1 VTAYAELVQR
11 ALTAPGGWL
20 TVESPSRPR
29 VTVYLGTC
37 SIAAGA
43 GETLAALRSEVEQRR
58 LDVDLGIAGC
68 NGLCYAEPLVEVA
81 WPPSKADAPTA
92 GDGRPPGRILYGKL
106 TEDKVPRLVEE
117 ALAGGGP
124 PKAGSDLAL
133 ASLGDAP
140 VDGVPPIASLP
151 FWAPQVRR
159 LMANCGVIDPENID
173 HYIARGGYSG
183 LARAV
188 TMAPEEVIKE
198 VSDSTLRGRS
208 GSDFPTGRKWD
219 FLRGA
224 TRQPKY
230 LVCNADE
237 GDPGAWVNRMLLEGN
252 PHAILEGMAIG
263 AHATGASYG
272 FIYVREEYPLCFERL
287 NKAIEQARERGLF
300 GSNILGSDL
309 SFDAKVVRGA
319 GSYVCG
325 EESGLIASVEGMR
338 GMPKIR
344 PPYPAQ
350 AGVYGQP
357 TNVNNVETYA
367 DAALILGHGLEW
379 YASLGTER
387 NKSTKMFSLSG
398 DVQRVGVV
406 EVPLGYPMDKL
417 IFEAAGGVPEG
428 RTLKAIQPGGPL
440 AGILPA
446 VHADLPL
453 EPEAFREKG
462 VQMGGGGLVI
472 IDDSACIVNLCTYF
486 EWFAEDESCGRCT
499 TCRGGT
505 QRLVEILRRW
515 SRGEGRES
523 DFENIK
529 LLGNTMLYSN
539 CVHGQAAPTVAL
551 NTLTFFEDEVREH
564 VFEKRCRA
572 KVCKGLIRYQVSSES
587 VSAHPE
593 LVEGLAEA
601 EAICPTN
608 AVVKKDGSYE
618 IDQSLCIKCNAC
630 REVAPQAIEVVDA
643 FPA

>member
-1 VTAYAELVQR
+1 VTAYEELRQR
-11 ALTAPGGWL
+11 ALSAPGGWRA
-20 TVESPSRPR
+20 VESPSRPR
-29 VTVYLGTC
+29 VTVYCGTC
-37 SIAAGA
+37 SLAAGA
-43 GETLAALRSEVEQRR
+43 GETLAALRSEVERRR
-58 LDVDLGIAGC
+58 LDVDIGIAGC

-81 WPPSKADAPTA
+81 WPPPEADPPTA
-92 GDGRPPGRILYGKL
+92 GGGRRILYGKL
-106 TEDKVPRLVEE
+106 TEDKVPRLIEE

-124 PKAGSDLAL
+124 PGADPDLAL

-140 VDGVPPIASLP
+140 VDGVPPIGSLP

-183 LARAV
+183 LARAL
-188 TMAPEEVIKE
+188 TLAPEEVIKE

-237 GDPGAWVNRMLLEGN
+237 GDPGAWVNRMLMEGN

-263 AHATGASYG
+263 AHATGAGYG
-272 FIYVREEYPLCFERL
+272 FIYVREEYPLCFKRL
-287 NKAIEQARERGLF
+287 SKAIEQARERGLF
-300 GSNILGSDL
+300 GRNILGSEL

-325 EESGLIASVEGMR
+325 EESGLIASIEEMR

-350 AGVYGQP
+350 SGVFGQP

-379 YASLGTER
+379 YSSLGTER

-398 DVQRVGVV
+398 HIQRVGVV

-417 IFEAAGGVPEG
+417 IFEVGGGVPEG

-446 VHADLPL
+446 AHVNLPL

-472 IDDSACIVNLCTYF
+472 VDDSACIVNLCTYF
-486 EWFAEDESCGRCT
+486 EWFAEGESCGRCT

-515 SRGEGRES
+515 TRGEGRES
-523 DFENIK
+523 DFEHIK
-529 LLGNTMLYSN
+529 LLGNTLLYSN

-572 KVCKGLIRYQVSSES
+572 KVCKGLIRYQVSVES

-608 AVVKKDGSYE
+608 AVVKKNGGYE
-618 IDQSLCIKCNAC
+618 IDQSLCIKCDAC
-630 REVAPQAIEVVDA
+630 REVAPQAVEVVDA

>member
-1 VTAYAELVQR
+1 VTAYEELRQQ
-11 ALTAPGGWL
+11 ALSAPGGWQAI
-20 TVESPSRPR
+20 ESPSRPR

-37 SIAAGA
+37 TIAAGA
-43 GETLAALRSEVEQRR
+43 GETLAALRSEVERR
-58 LDVDLGIAGC
+58 QLDVDIGIAGC

-81 WPPSKADAPTA
+81 WP
-92 GDGRPPGRILYGKL
+92 DGQRVLYGKI

-117 ALAGGGP
+117 ALAGKSP
-124 PKAGSDLAL
+124 PRADPDLAL

-140 VDGVPPIASLP
+140 FDGVPPIGSLP

-159 LMANCGVIDPENID
+159 LMANCSVIDPENID
-173 HYIARGGYSG
+173 HYIARGGYGG
-183 LARAV
+183 LARAL
-188 TMAPEEVIKE
+188 TLAPEEVTKE

-237 GDPGAWVNRMLLEGN
+237 GDPGAWVNRILMEGN

-272 FIYVREEYPLCFERL
+272 FIYLREEYPLCFKRL

-300 GSNILGSDL
+300 GHNILGSDL

-325 EESGLIASVEGMR
+325 EESGLIASIEEMR

-350 AGVYGQP
+350 SGVFGQP

-367 DAALILGHGLEW
+367 DAALILGRGLEW
-379 YASLGTER
+379 YTSLGTER

-398 DVQRVGVV
+398 HIQRAGVV

-417 IFEAAGGVPEG
+417 IFEAGGGLPEG

-446 VHADLPL
+446 VHVGLPL

-462 VQMGGGGLVI
+462 VQMGGGGLVV

-486 EWFAEDESCGRCT
+486 EWFAEGESCGRCT
-499 TCRGGT
+499 TCHGGT

-515 SRGEGRES
+515 TCGEGRES
-523 DFENIK
+523 DFEHIK
-529 LLGNTMLYSN
+529 LLGNTLLYSN
-539 CVHGQAAPTVAL
+539 CVHGQAAPTIAL
-551 NTLTFFEDEVREH
+551 NTLSFFEDEVREH

-572 KVCKGLIRYQVSSES
+572 KVCKGLIRYQVSQQS
-587 VSAHPE
+587 PE
-593 LVEGLAEA
+593 LAEA

-643 FPA
+643 FAR

>member
-1 VTAYAELVQR
+1 VSAYEELRQR
-11 ALTAPGGWL
+11 ASAAW
-20 TVESPSRPR
+20 ESAKSPSRPR
-29 VTVYLGTC
+29 VTVLTGTC
-37 SIAAGA
+37 SLAAGA
-43 GETLAALRSEVEQRR
+43 GETLAILRSEVERRR
-58 LDVDLGIAGC
+58 LDVDIGIAGC

-81 WPPSKADAPTA
+81 WPN
-92 GDGRPPGRILYGKL
+92 GRRVLYGKL

-117 ALAGGGP
+117 ALAGDGP
-124 PKAGSDLAL
+124 PGADADLAL
-133 ASLGDAP
+133 ASLGDAAA
-140 VDGVPPIASLP
+140 DGVPPIGSLP

-159 LMANCGVIDPENID
+159 LMANCGVVDPENID

-183 LARAV
+183 LDRAL
-188 TMAPEEVIKE
+188 TLSPEEVIKQ

-237 GDPGAWVNRMLLEGN
+237 GDPGAWVNRILMEGD
-252 PHAILEGMAIG
+252 PFAILEGMAIA

-272 FIYVREEYPLCFERL
+272 FIYLREEYPLCFERL
-287 NKAIEQARERGLF
+287 NKAIEQARERGLL
-300 GSNILGSDL
+300 GQNILGSDL
-309 SFDAKVVRGA
+309 NFDARVVRGA

-325 EESGLIASVEGMR
+325 EESGLIASIEETR

-344 PPYPAQ
+344 PPFPAQ
-350 AGVYGQP
+350 SGVYRQP
-357 TNVNNVETYA
+357 TNVNNIETYA
-367 DAALILGHGLEW
+367 DAALIMRQGLEW
-379 YASLGTER
+379 YTSVGTER
-387 NKSTKMFSLSG
+387 NKSTKIFSLSG
-398 DVQRVGVV
+398 HIQRVGVL
-406 EVPLGYPMDKL
+406 EVPLGYPMEKL
-417 IFEAAGGVPEG
+417 IFEAGGGVAEG

-486 EWFAEDESCGRCT
+486 TRFVEDESCGRCT
-499 TCRGGT
+499 TCHGGT
-505 QRLVEILRRW
+505 QRLVEIIQRW
-515 SRGEGRES
+515 TRGEGRES
-523 DFENIK
+523 DFEHIK
-529 LLGNTMLYSN
+529 LLGNTLLYSN
-539 CVHGQAAPTVAL
+539 CVHGQASPTVAL

-572 KVCKGLIRYQVSSES
+572 KVCKGLIRYQVSQQL
-587 VSAHPE
+587 PE
-593 LVEGLAEA
+593 LAEA

-608 AVVKKDGSYE
+608 AVVKKDGAYE
-618 IDQSLCIKCNAC
+618 IDQPLCIKCNAC

>member
-1 VTAYAELVQR
+1 VTAYEDLRQQ
-11 ALTAPGGWL
+11 ALSAPGGWQA
-20 TVESPSRPR
+20 VESPSRPR
-29 VTVYLGTC
+29 VTVCYGTC
-37 SIAAGA
+37 SLAAGA
-43 GETLAALRSEVEQRR
+43 GETLAALRSEVERRR
-58 LDVDLGIAGC
+58 LDVDIGIAGC

-81 WPPSKADAPTA
+81 WP
-92 GDGRPPGRILYGKL
+92 DGRRILYSKL

-117 ALAGGGP
+117 ALAGKSLCP
-124 PKAGSDLAL
+124 DLAL
-133 ASLGDAP
+133 ASLGDASL
-140 VDGVPPIASLP
+140 DGVPPIGSLP

-159 LMANCGVIDPENID
+159 LTANCGVIDPENIG
-173 HYIARGGYSG
+173 HYIARGGYGG
-183 LARAV
+183 LARAL
-188 TMAPEEVIKE
+188 TLAPEEVTKE
-198 VSDSTLRGRS
+198 ISDSTLRGRS

-224 TRQPKY
+224 TRHPKY

-237 GDPGAWVNRMLLEGN
+237 GDPGAWVNRILMEGN

-272 FIYVREEYPLCFERL
+272 FIYLREEYPLCFERL
-287 NKAIEQARERGLF
+287 NRAIEQARERGLF
-300 GSNILGSDL
+300 GHNILGSDL

-325 EESGLIASVEGMR
+325 EESGLIASIEEMR

-350 AGVYGQP
+350 SGVFGQP

-379 YASLGTER
+379 YSSLGTER

-398 DVQRVGVV
+398 HVQRAGVV

-417 IFEAAGGVPEG
+417 IFEAGGGVPEG

-446 VHADLPL
+446 VHAGLPL
-453 EPEAFREKG
+453 EPEAFRETG
-462 VQMGGGGLVI
+462 VQMGGGGLVV
-472 IDDSACIVNLCTYF
+472 IDDSACIVDLCTYF
-486 EWFAEDESCGRCT
+486 EWFAEGESCGRCT
-499 TCRGGT
+499 TCHGGT

-515 SRGEGRES
+515 TRGEGRES
-523 DFENIK
+523 DFEHIK
-529 LLGNTMLYSN
+529 LLGNTLLYSN
-539 CVHGQAAPTVAL
+539 CVHGQAAPTIAL

-572 KVCKGLIRYQVSSES
+572 KVCKGLIRYQVSGQR
-587 VSAHPE
+587 PE
-593 LVEGLAEA
+593 LPEA
-601 EAICPTN
+601 EAICPTH
-608 AVVKKDGSYE
+608 AIVKKNGGYE

>member
-1 VTAYAELVQR
+1 VTAYGELLQR
-11 ALTAPGGWL
+11 ALSAPGGWL

-29 VTVYLGTC
+29 VTVYYGTC

-43 GETLAALRSEVEQRR
+43 GETLAALRSEVERRR
-58 LDVDLGIAGC
+58 LDVDIGIAGC

-81 WPPSKADAPTA
+81 WP
-92 GDGRPPGRILYGKL
+92 GGQRILYGKV

-124 PKAGSDLAL
+124 PGADPDLAL

-140 VDGVPPIASLP
+140 VDGIPPIASLP

-173 HYIARGGYSG
+173 HYIARGGYGG

-188 TMAPEEVIKE
+188 TLAPEEVIKE

-272 FIYVREEYPLCFERL
+272 FIYLREEYPLCFERL
-287 NKAIEQARERGLF
+287 NKAIEQARERGLL
-300 GSNILGSDL
+300 GSNILGSGL

-325 EESGLIASVEGMR
+325 EESGLIASIEEMR

-350 AGVYGQP
+350 SGVFGQP

-379 YASLGTER
+379 YTSLGTER
-387 NKSTKMFSLSG
+387 NKSTKIFSLSG
-398 DVQRVGVV
+398 HIQRVGVV

-417 IFEAAGGVPEG
+417 IFEAAGGLPEG

-446 VHADLPL
+446 VHAGLPL

-643 FPA
+643 FLQG

>member
-1 VTAYAELVQR
+1 MTAYEELRQR
-11 ALTAPGGWL
+11 ALSAPGGWRA
-20 TVESPSRPR
+20 VESPSRPR
-29 VTVYLGTC
+29 VTVYSGTC
-37 SIAAGA
+37 SLAAGA
-43 GETLAALRSEVEQRR
+43 GETLAALRSEVKRRR
-58 LDVDLGIAGC
+58 LDVDIGITGC

-81 WPPSKADAPTA
+81 WP
-92 GDGRPPGRILYGKL
+92 DGRRILYGKL

-117 ALAGGGP
+117 ALAGDGP
-124 PKAGSDLAL
+124 PRADPDLAL

-140 VDGVPPIASLP
+140 IDGVPPIGSLP

-173 HYIARGGYSG
+173 HYIARGGYGG
-183 LARAV
+183 LARAL
-188 TMAPEEVIKE
+188 TLAPEEVTKE

-237 GDPGAWVNRMLLEGN
+237 GDPGAWVNRILMEGN

-272 FIYVREEYPLCFERL
+272 FIYLREEYPLCFERL

-300 GSNILGSDL
+300 GRNILGSDL

-325 EESGLIASVEGMR
+325 EESGLIASIEEMR

-350 AGVYGQP
+350 SGVFGQP
-357 TNVNNVETYA
+357 TNVNNVETYS
-367 DAALILGHGLEW
+367 DAALILGRGLEW
-379 YASLGTER
+379 YTSLGTER
-387 NKSTKMFSLSG
+387 NKSTKIFSLSG
-398 DVQRVGVV
+398 HIQRVGVV

-417 IFEAAGGVPEG
+417 IFEAGGGVPEG

-446 VHADLPL
+446 AHAGLPL

-462 VQMGGGGLVI
+462 VQMGGGGLVV
-472 IDDSACIVNLCTYF
+472 IDDSACIVDLCTYF
-486 EWFAEDESCGRCT
+486 EWFAEGESCGRCT
-499 TCRGGT
+499 TCHGGT

-515 SRGEGRES
+515 TRGEGRES
-523 DFENIK
+523 DFEHIK
-529 LLGNTMLYSN
+529 LLGNTLLYSN

-572 KVCKGLIRYQVSSES
+572 KVCKGLIRYQVSGQR
-587 VSAHPE
+587 PE
-593 LVEGLAEA
+593 LAEA
-601 EAICPTN
+601 EAICPTQ
-608 AVVKKDGSYE
+608 AVVKKDGGCE

-643 FPA
+643 FAT

>member
-1 VTAYAELVQR
+1 VTAYGELLQR
-11 ALTAPGGWL
+11 ALSAPGGWL

-29 VTVYLGTC
+29 VTVYYGTC

-43 GETLAALRSEVEQRR
+43 GETLAALRSEIERRR
-58 LDVDLGIAGC
+58 LDVDVGIAGC

-81 WPPSKADAPTA
+81 WPDGRRP
-92 GDGRPPGRILYGKL
+92 DGRPSGRILYGKL
-106 TEDKVPRLVEE
+106 TEDKAPRLVEE
-117 ALAGGGP
+117 ALAGDGLCL
-124 PKAGSDLAL
+124 DLAL

-140 VDGVPPIASLP
+140 VDSVPPIEALP

-183 LARAV
+183 LARAI
-188 TMAPEEVIKE
+188 TLTPEEVIKE

-237 GDPGAWVNRMLLEGN
+237 GDPGAWVNRMLMEGN
-252 PHAILEGMAIG
+252 PHAILEGMAIAG
-263 AHATGASYG
+263 HATGAGHG
-272 FIYVREEYPLCFERL
+272 FIYLREEYPLCFERL

-300 GSNILGSDL
+300 GQNILGSDL
-309 SFDAKVVRGA
+309 GFDAEVVRGA

-325 EESGLIASVEGMR
+325 EESGLIASIEGMR

-350 AGVYGQP
+350 SGVSGQP

-367 DAALILGHGLEW
+367 DAALILGRGLEW
-379 YASLGTER
+379 YTSLGTER

-398 DVQRVGVV
+398 HIQRVGVV

-417 IFEAAGGVPEG
+417 IFEAGGGLPEG

-446 VHADLPL
+446 VHAGLPL

-472 IDDSACIVNLCTYF
+472 VDDSACIVNLCTYF
-486 EWFAEDESCGRCT
+486 EWFAEGESCGRCT

-523 DFENIK
+523 DFEHIK

-572 KVCKGLIRYQVSSES
+572 KVCKGLIRYQVSQQ
-587 VSAHPE
+587 HPQ
-593 LVEGLAEA
+593 LAEA

-608 AVVKKDGSYE
+608 AVVKKNGSYE
-618 IDQSLCIKCNAC
+618 IDQSLCIKCDAC

-643 FPA
+643 FGA

>member
-1 VTAYAELVQR
+1 VTTYEELRQR
-11 ALTAPGGWL
+11 ALKVWQA
-20 TVESPSRPR
+20 VESPSRPR
-29 VTVYLGTC
+29 VTVYFGTC

-43 GETLAALRSEVEQRR
+43 GDTLAALRSEVGRRR
-58 LDVDLGIAGC
+58 LDVDIGIAGC

-81 WPPSKADAPTA
+81 WP
-92 GDGRPPGRILYGKL
+92 DGRPSGRILYGKL
-106 TEDKVPRLVEE
+106 TADNVPGLVEE
-117 ALAGGGP
+117 SLSGKGLCP
-124 PKAGSDLAL
+124 DLAL
-133 ASLGDAP
+133 ASLGDVL
-140 VDGVPPIASLP
+140 VDGVPPIGSLP

-159 LMANCGVIDPENID
+159 LMANCGAIDPENID
-173 HYIARGGYSG
+173 HYLARRGYSG
-183 LARAV
+183 LARAL
-188 TMAPEEVIKE
+188 TMAPEEITKE
-198 VSDSTLRGRS
+198 ISDSTLRGRS

-224 TRQPKY
+224 TREPKY

-237 GDPGAWVNRMLLEGN
+237 GDPGAWVNRMLMEGN
-252 PHAILEGMAIG
+252 PHAILEGLAIG
-263 AHATGASYG
+263 ARATGASHG

-300 GSNILGSDL
+300 GRDILGSDL
-309 SFDAKVVRGA
+309 SFDAHVVRGA

-325 EESGLIASVEGMR
+325 EESGLIASIEEMR

-350 AGVYGQP
+350 SGVFGQP

-367 DAALILGHGLEW
+367 DAALVLGRGLEW
-379 YASLGTER
+379 YTSLGTER
-387 NKSTKMFSLSG
+387 NKSTKIFSLSG
-398 DVQRVGVV
+398 DVRRVGVM

-417 IFEAAGGVPEG
+417 IFEAGGGLREG

-446 VHADLPL
+446 AHVGLPL

-462 VQMGGGGLVI
+462 VQMGGGGLVV
-472 IDDSACIVNLCTYF
+472 IDDSACIVNLNTYF
-486 EWFAEDESCGRCT
+486 GWFVEDESCGRCT
-499 TCRGGT
+499 TCHGGT

-515 SRGEGRES
+515 TRGEGRES

-529 LLGNTMLYSN
+529 LLGNTLLYSN

-551 NTLTFFEDEVREH
+551 STLTFFEDEVREH

-572 KVCKGLIRYQVSSES
+572 KVCKGLIRYQVSQQR
-587 VSAHPE
+587 PE
-593 LVEGLAEA
+593 LTEA
-601 EAICPTN
+601 EAICPTQ
-608 AVVKKDGSYE
+608 AVVKKNGSYE
-618 IDQSLCIKCNAC
+618 IDQSLCIKCDAC

-643 FPA
+643 FPLT

>member
-1 VTAYAELVQR
+1 VTAYEELRQR
-11 ALTAPGGWL
+11 ALSAPGGWRA
-20 TVESPSRPR
+20 VESPSRPR
-29 VTVYLGTC
+29 VTVYYGTC

-43 GETLAALRSEVEQRR
+43 GETLAALRSEIERRR
-58 LDVDLGIAGC
+58 LDVDIGITGC

-81 WPPSKADAPTA
+81 WPDGRRP
-92 GDGRPPGRILYGKL
+92 DGRPSGRVLYGRL

-117 ALAGGGP
+117 ALTGDGP
-124 PKAGSDLAL
+124 PGADPDLAL
-133 ASLGDAP
+133 ASLPPEADSPLANGDAP
-140 VDGVPPIASLP
+140 LDGVPPIGSLP

-173 HYIARGGYSG
+173 HYIARGGYGG

-188 TMAPEEVIKE
+188 TLTPEEVIKE

-237 GDPGAWVNRMLLEGN
+237 GDPGAWVNRMLMEGN

-263 AHATGASYG
+263 ARATGASYG

-287 NKAIEQARERGLF
+287 NKAIGQARERGLF
-300 GSNILGSDL
+300 GQNILGSDL
-309 SFDAKVVRGA
+309 SFDAEVVRGA

-325 EESGLIASVEGMR
+325 EESGLIASIEEMR

-350 AGVYGQP
+350 SGVFGQP

-367 DAALILGHGLEW
+367 DVALILGHGLEW

-398 DVQRVGVV
+398 HVQRVGVL

-417 IFEAAGGVPEG
+417 IFEAGGGLPEG
-428 RTLKAIQPGGPL
+428 RTLKAIQSGGPL

-446 VHADLPL
+446 VHVGLPL

-472 IDDSACIVNLCTYF
+472 VDDSACIVNLCTYF

-499 TCRGGT
+499 TCHGGT

-515 SRGEGRES
+515 SRGEGLES
-523 DFENIK
+523 DFEHIK

-572 KVCKGLIRYQVSSES
+572 KVCKGLIRYQVSRQ
-587 VSAHPE
+587 HPE
-593 LVEGLAEA
+593 LAEA

-608 AVVKKDGSYE
+608 AVVKRNGGYE
-618 IDQSLCIKCNAC
+618 IDQSLCIKCDAC

-643 FPA
+643 FPR

>member
-1 VTAYAELVQR
+1 MTAYGELLQR
-11 ALTAPGGWL
+11 ALSAPGGWL

-29 VTVYLGTC
+29 VTVYYGTC

-43 GETLAALRSEVEQRR
+43 AETLAALRSEVERRR
-58 LDVDLGIAGC
+58 LEVDIGIAGC

-81 WPPSKADAPTA
+81 WP
-92 GDGRPPGRILYGKL
+92 DGRRILYGRL
-106 TEDKVPRLVEE
+106 TEDEVPRLVEE
-117 ALAGGGP
+117 ALSGDSLCP
-124 PKAGSDLAL
+124 DLAL

-140 VDGVPPIASLP
+140 LNGVPPIGSLP

-188 TMAPEEVIKE
+188 TLTPEEVIKE

-237 GDPGAWVNRMLLEGN
+237 GDPGAWVNRIVMEGN
-252 PHAILEGMAIG
+252 PHAILEGMAIA
-263 AHATGASYG
+263 AHATGASRG
-272 FIYVREEYPLCFERL
+272 FIYLREEYPLCFERL

-300 GSNILGSDL
+300 GRNILGSDL
-309 SFDAKVVRGA
+309 SFDAEVVRGA

-325 EESGLIASVEGMR
+325 EESGLIASIEEMR

-350 AGVYGQP
+350 SGVFGQP

-367 DAALILGHGLEW
+367 DASLILGRGLEW
-379 YASLGTER
+379 YSSLGTER

-398 DVQRVGVV
+398 HVQRVGVV

-417 IFEAAGGVPEG
+417 IFEAGGGLPEG

-446 VHADLPL
+446 VHAGLPL

-472 IDDSACIVNLCTYF
+472 VDDSACIVNLCTYF
-486 EWFAEDESCGRCT
+486 EWFAEGESCGRCT

-515 SRGEGRES
+515 TRGEGRES
-523 DFENIK
+523 DFEHIK

-572 KVCKGLIRYQVSSES
+572 KVCEGLIRYQVSQQR
-587 VSAHPE
+587 PE
-593 LVEGLAEA
+593 LAEA
-601 EAICPTN
+601 EAICPTQ
-608 AVVKKDGSYE
+608 AVVKKNGSYE